1 MRTNRVAVN
10 MRRFVCGLMVLY
22 LGAAIFVGRLG
33 AKEDRMTPTEAQ
45 KYLRSSFRQALTTL
59 SPNTFTPV
67 SRLEDIV
74 NQAYFD
80 SRHWMHTI
88 FGEARDPDGDHLQA
102 RHFYYI
108 WRGGSP
114 GFDLVQHRYT
124 ADSRELLVTESN
136 GIIQVVV
143 RPGKVDEA
151 LGVDPAGR
159 AARIANSVLQLPR
172 EIRFVA
178 DQAEGWLV
186 SSTEPEKEIED
197 WKDRIYAYPNGSM
210 IELYIYKKEDS
221 GLQPPSRNY
230 SVWFDTEFRTHPPV
244 PVR

>member
-22 LGAAIFVGRLG
+22 LAAVIFVGRLG
-33 AKEDRMTPTEAQ
+33 AKEDHMTPTEAQ

-59 SPNTFTPV
+59 SPNSFTPV

-80 SRHWMHTI
+80 SRHWMPTI
-88 FGEARDPDGDHLQA
+88 FGEARDPDSDHLQA

-108 WRGGSP
+108 WPGESP

-124 ADSRELLVTESN
+124 VDSRVLLVTESN

-143 RPGKVDEA
+143 
-151 LGVDPAGR
+151 
-159 AARIANSVLQLPR
+159 
-172 EIRFVA
+172 
-178 DQAEGWLV
+178 
-186 SSTEPEKEIED
+186 
-197 WKDRIYAYPNGSM
+197 
-210 IELYIYKKEDS
+210 
-221 GLQPPSRNY
+221 
-230 SVWFDTEFRTHPPV
+230 
-244 PVR
+244 